1 MKLIKCYIENFGKL
15 SNYKYEF
22 KDGLNIINESNGF
35 GKTTFASF
43 IKAMFYGLE
52 STAKRSVGLTDRKK
66 YIPWQGGKFGGNIE
80 FEIDEK
86 RYKVERFF
94 GAKEQEDT
102 FMLYDMQTNL
112 ESHDYTQNLGEEI
125 FKINKEAYERSTYIP
140 SQKIPIK
147 INDSL
152 NAKLGNVL
160 ESENDINSSEEAIKK
175 LAESIRIYKRTGNR
189 GLLDELKDK
198 INQLERKIENGK
210 VEEQTLEKR
219 REKFEE
225 TKKQIKVLN
234 EEKINVQKM
243 LTQKIEQDRKLAQK
257 QVYESLV
264 KKENDNR
271 LTVQKLQ
278 EFFKNDIPTDEEID
292 ILMAKS
298 LEIEKYKIEVQN
310 CKLNEQEQT
319 NLQELENIFKGNELL
334 EEEINQKIQECNKQK
349 EIENNIE
356 TNEIR
361 KNQIEKSMEDIIVN
375 KTNIII
381 LVIAIIFAIAGIAG
395 SIIANTMQ
403 IAIAGVLIGVILAF
417 VYFAKNN
424 QNKKLKIKYDKKQ
437 EELEQYEELI
447 STLKEQKEQIS
458 RGILNFIN
466 QYLPQE
472 NNLDTIIALTQ
483 IKTNL
488 DRYNSLKLN
497 ATNIEHTRYDI
508 SKKLNLLEESI
519 KEYMGKYFE
528 DLDKPF
534 ANLAQELKLK
544 KNELEKAINDEKIS
558 HAEKEEYEKNNN
570 IEELKESAY
579 KLENVSK
586 EVIEDKISKLDMQ
599 ISTLSDEKNYNKN
612 QIELLETNL
621 EEISNFEN
629 ELEYTR
635 QELKEAEE
643 KCAILEKT
651 KKYLEKAK
659 EQFSSHY
666 LKGMV
671 TGFENYLKLLN
682 GETLDANIDVNL
694 DVKIEAN
701 GSKRSI
707 DYFSTGY
714 KDLIY
719 ICMRFSLVDA
729 LFESE
734 KPFVILDD
742 PFVNLDEQKIDKA
755 VNLVKS
761 ISNKYQIVY
770 FVCHKSRSLR
780 LE

>member
-1 MKLIKCYIENFGKL
+1 MKLIKCHIENFGKL

-102 FMLYDMQTNL
+102 FILYDMQTNL

-234 EEKINVQKM
+234 EEKINIQKM

-264 KKENDNR
+264 KKENENR
-271 LTVQKLQ
+271 QTVQKLQ

-361 KNQIEKSMEDIIVN
+361 KNQIEKSMEDIQIN

-395 SIIANTMQ
+395 SIIANTML
-403 IAIAGVLIGVILAF
+403 IAIAGVLTGVILAF
-417 VYFAKNN
+417 VYFAKNI
-424 QNKKLKIKYDKKQ
+424 QNKKIKIKYDKKQ

-447 STLKEQKEQIS
+447 SALKEQKEQIS
-458 RGILNFIN
+458 REIFNFIN

-497 ATNIEHTRYDI
+497 VTNIEHTRYDI

-570 IEELKESAY
+570 IEELKESVQE
-579 KLENVSK
+579 LENASK
-586 EVIEDKISKLDMQ
+586 EVIESKISKLDMQ

-694 DVKIEAN
+694 DVKIETN

-761 ISNKYQIVY
+761 ISDKYQIVY
-770 FVCHKSRSLR
+770 FVCHKSRS
-780 LE
+780 

>member
-66 YIPWQGGKFGGNIE
+66 YIPWQGVKFGGNIE
-80 FEIDEK
+80 FEIDGK

-112 ESHDYTQNLGEEI
+112 ESHDYTHNLGEEI

-257 QVYESLV
+257 QVYESIV
-264 KKENDNR
+264 KKENENR
-271 LTVQKLQ
+271 QTVQKLK

-319 NLQELENIFKGNELL
+319 NLQELENIFKGN
-334 EEEINQKIQECNKQK
+334 
-349 EIENNIE
+349 
-356 TNEIR
+356 
-361 KNQIEKSMEDIIVN
+361 
-375 KTNIII
+375 
-381 LVIAIIFAIAGIAG
+381 
-395 SIIANTMQ
+395 
-403 IAIAGVLIGVILAF
+403 
-417 VYFAKNN
+417 
-424 QNKKLKIKYDKKQ
+424 
-437 EELEQYEELI
+437 
-447 STLKEQKEQIS
+447 
-458 RGILNFIN
+458 
-466 QYLPQE
+466 
-472 NNLDTIIALTQ
+472 
-483 IKTNL
+483 
-488 DRYNSLKLN
+488 
-497 ATNIEHTRYDI
+497 
-508 SKKLNLLEESI
+508 
-519 KEYMGKYFE
+519 
-528 DLDKPF
+528 
-534 ANLAQELKLK
+534 
-544 KNELEKAINDEKIS
+544 
-558 HAEKEEYEKNNN
+558 
-570 IEELKESAY
+570 
-579 KLENVSK
+579 
-586 EVIEDKISKLDMQ
+586 
-599 ISTLSDEKNYNKN
+599 
-612 QIELLETNL
+612 
-621 EEISNFEN
+621 
-629 ELEYTR
+629 
-635 QELKEAEE
+635 
-643 KCAILEKT
+643 
-651 KKYLEKAK
+651 
-659 EQFSSHY
+659 
-666 LKGMV
+666 
-671 TGFENYLKLLN
+671 
-682 GETLDANIDVNL
+682 
-694 DVKIEAN
+694 
-701 GSKRSI
+701 
-707 DYFSTGY
+707 
-714 KDLIY
+714 
-719 ICMRFSLVDA
+719 
-729 LFESE
+729 
-734 KPFVILDD
+734 
-742 PFVNLDEQKIDKA
+742 
-755 VNLVKS
+755 
-761 ISNKYQIVY
+761 
-770 FVCHKSRSLR
+770 
-780 LE
+780 